1 MNCIEDNILGENSVL
16 KRPISAEWLVCQS
29 ATAGADVMKI
39 NNRVSTQNSS
49 SGNVTFSNNGRS
61 ARHVRE
67 SVHFPA
73 RVARFPLLPLPSV
86 SGSGSISLPGERR
99 RKSERRSAPRNAVH
113 LRRHGGQAGGG
124 GERDGGSGADAGAVD
139 QSHR

>member
-1 MNCIEDNILGENSVL
+1 MNCIEDNI
-16 KRPISAEWLVCQS
+16 
-29 ATAGADVMKI
+29 
-39 NNRVSTQNSS
+39 
-49 SGNVTFSNNGRS
+49 TFSNNGGG
-61 ARHVRE
+61 ARHVVQ

-73 RVARFPLLPLPSV
+73 RVARFPLLLPSV